1 MTNLPQ
7 ITLITGSSD
16 LLVDRA
22 LDKVWKSLKSNIK
35 DISKQEID
43 AKNEDAHTQFIDA
56 LSPNLFGNSYL
67 VVVDNINVAEDSL
80 NEKLVEFLRNAQSHV
95 PVENYLVVI
104 HRGGSGGTGIVKALQ
119 KQKVSEIKCEVVAK
133 PEDYL
138 SFMRT
143 EFKSHKKTIDEDA
156 LIALR
161 DAIGEELDELASAIS
176 QLCFDVTEDKIT
188 LEAVKKY
195 YQGNAAVKVF
205 DISDSLW
212 NADTKAA
219 LKSLNDLLEQDSNSF
234 VFVVSVLASSL
245 RRLVKFAGLPSS
257 ASNYQV
263 VQELGISPKQVE
275 KIRPQL
281 KNWTPTALANA
292 VVELA
297 KVDAYV
303 RAGLDGVYLDNNQKR
318 FLLETTIQK
327 IGAYA
332 R

>member
-80 NEKLVEFLRNAQSHV
+80 NEKLVEFLRDAQSHV

-119 KQKVSEIKCEVVAK
+119 KQKVSEIKCEVVTK

-143 EFKSHKKTIDEDA
+143 EFKSHKKIIDEDA

-275 KIRPQL
+275 KLRPQL

>member
-80 NEKLVEFLRNAQSHV
+80 NEKLVEFLRDAQSHV

-119 KQKVSEIKCEVVAK
+119 KQKVSEIRCEVVTK

-143 EFKSHKKTIDEDA
+143 EFKSHKKIIDEDA

-245 RRLVKFAGLPSS
+245 RRLVIFAGLPSS

-275 KIRPQL
+275 KLRPQL

>member
-1 MTNLPQ
+1 MINLPQ

-43 AKNEDAHTQFIDA
+43 AKNEDAHTKFIDA

-95 PVENYLVVI
+95 PEENYLVVI

-292 VVELA
+292 VDELA

>member
-1 MTNLPQ
+1 MTNLPK

-22 LDKVWKSLKSNIK
+22 LEKVWKSIRSNIK

-56 LSPNLFGNSYL
+56 MSPNLFGNSYL

-80 NEKLVEFLRNAQSHV
+80 NEKLVEFLRNAEAHV
-95 PVENYLVVI
+95 PEDNYLVVI

-119 KQKVSEIKCEVVAK
+119 KQKVSEIKCEAVTH
-133 PEDYL
+133 PEEYL
-138 SFMRT
+138 AFMRS
-143 EFKSHKKTIDEDA
+143 EFKSHKKAIDEDA
-156 LIALR
+156 LVALR
-161 DAIGEELDELASAIS
+161 DAIGEELDELSSAIS
-176 QLCFDVTEDKIT
+176 QLCFDVIEDKIT

-281 KNWTPTALANA
+281 KNWTPTSLANA
-292 VVELA
+292 VVDLA

-327 IGAYA
+327 IGSYA

>member
-1 MTNLPQ
+1 
-7 ITLITGSSD
+7 
-16 LLVDRA
+16 
-22 LDKVWKSLKSNIK
+22 
-35 DISKQEID
+35 
-43 AKNEDAHTQFIDA
+43 
-56 LSPNLFGNSYL
+56 
-67 VVVDNINVAEDSL
+67 
-80 NEKLVEFLRNAQSHV
+80 
-95 PVENYLVVI
+95 
-104 HRGGSGGTGIVKALQ
+104 
-119 KQKVSEIKCEVVAK
+119 
-133 PEDYL
+133 
-138 SFMRT
+138 MRT

-176 QLCFDVTEDKIT
+176 QLCFDITEDKIT

>member
-22 LDKVWKSLKSNIK
+22 LDKVWKSLRSNIK

-95 PVENYLVVI
+95 PEGNYLVVI

-119 KQKVSEIKCEVVAK
+119 KQKVFEIKCEVVAK
-133 PEDYL
+133 PEEFL
-138 SFMRT
+138 SFMRS

-212 NADTKAA
+212 NADTKSA